1 MSAVSARP
9 AATGF
14 APRHLRRPQAA
25 RVMIPRAAGSGE
37 TPQKGTR
44 PPRRTLPPREGRPPP
59 ASSAPSPPS
68 TSGAAGEDIG
78 AGARGGRGAAT
89 RGRGGRG
96 RGARGGRG
104 GRGGRG
110 RGRGR
115 EGDPNLSAEI
125 SKRIGVNQDLAKA
138 SKIDDVRFVVQKNG
152 NAEAFNAVNVAT
164 AYSRLGRHV
173 RDWERGTLD
182 GAEWYLAL
190 ERRARA
196 LTPEMSAWAASS
208 VTWAL
213 GRTGRNPGAA
223 FWVDLEAKLCT
234 VADELEPQGVA
245 NVLWGLAA
253 LEHRASPRLRDALE
267 AAAVKHCRFAS
278 KEGGRDVKRGPV
290 RAPPRRDDRRRPN
303 EGQSP
308 GFKPY
313 ELTMMFWA
321 LTRLGDEP
329 GMELRGL
336 FEAQCGRQL
345 HLLKPQ
351 ELSMVAS
358 AYGRVERVAPLLAAV
373 AEESVMRAGLNNFKP
388 NEIANLMWGLAKVH
402 ARQLSDGVN
411 FGDLDDRFALDD
423 PEGFGALTRLLAP
436 GVSGKALVRQDL
448 LDVFVDEFSARA
460 HEFTS
465 GDMALSAWA
474 IATLTAKP
482 TRYETRFEL
491 DGDGSSATVEV
502 AQANELPSKVA
513 ALEPIESAAVV
524 RVKDFS
530 PLDFANLLWAFAKLN
545 HTPGDRFQA
554 EFEEAVIEKISKFDA
569 QVLANTVYAYAA
581 LQLPG
586 ARNVLPLI
594 GLHFKDRLHEFKPR
608 ELLMVLWAFTRCSY
622 DPGADAMARFE
633 RAMRPMT
640 DNLAPDEVTQYLW
653 ASAVLKYRPT
663 EGALRGF
670 ETRIVD
676 CPSRFSGTP
685 IALTLWAYAT
695 LNLPPPFAVMD
706 RFGDEL
712 ELSRADEFYPQDL
725 SLGFW
730 SAAVI
735 MTQPKADDV
744 PMVNAL
750 DTGARERVLRQMAKH
765 LGSLGATSVSPE
777 GLSAIYMAI
786 LAVEMHSPSLF
797 AELKSNWGH
806 LAAAAESSWRA
817 TKGKGPTVSK
827 LQKAVGKTL
836 DELGVEY
843 ESEKLVRGG
852 LIRPDF
858 VVKGKAKI
866 VVEVDGPYHFS
877 VEPSAASDAGEELE
891 DWFGGGG
898 GETPDALEKDRFGFG
913 SVLRPLGGTILRNQL
928 LSSWGWNVV
937 TVSYRDWVKA
947 DNDTSGGAKREYLKG
962 LLDQAG
968 YS

>member
-1 MSAVSARP
+1 M
-9 AATGF
+9 
-14 APRHLRRPQAA
+14 
-25 RVMIPRAAGSGE
+25 
-37 TPQKGTR
+37 
-44 PPRRTLPPREGRPPP
+44 
-59 ASSAPSPPS
+59 
-68 TSGAAGEDIG
+68 
-78 AGARGGRGAAT
+78 
-89 RGRGGRG
+89 
-96 RGARGGRG
+96 
-104 GRGGRG
+104 
-110 RGRGR
+110 
-115 EGDPNLSAEI
+115 SAEI
-125 SKRIGVNQDLAKA
+125 AKRIGVNQDLSKA
-138 SKIDDVRFVVQKNG
+138 TKIDDIKLVVEKNG
-152 NAEAFNAVNVAT
+152 NAEAFNAINVAT
-164 AYSRLGRHV
+164 AYSRLGRSV
-173 RDWERGTLD
+173 REWERGTLD
-182 GAEWYLAL
+182 GVEWYLGL
-190 ERRARA
+190 ERKAQS
-196 LTPEMSAWAASS
+196 LLPEMSSWAVSS
-208 VTWAL
+208 LTWAL
-213 GRTGRNPGAA
+213 GRTGRDPDAS
-223 FWVDLEAKLCT
+223 FWTSLELKLLD

-245 NVLWGLAA
+245 NVLWGFAA

-278 KEGGRDVKRGPV
+278 KTGGRDDKRGYGQ
-290 RAPPRRDDRRRPN
+290 RRDRGRGRLDDAAA
-303 EGQSP
+303 SP

-329 GMELRGL
+329 GLELRGL

-345 HLLKPQ
+345 RLLKPQ

-373 AEESVMRAGLNNFKP
+373 AEESVTRAGLNNFKP

-402 ARQLSDGVN
+402 AKQQADGVN
-411 FGDLDDRFALDD
+411 IGDLPGLPVSSLDD
-423 PEGFGALTRLLAP
+423 SGDEGFSALARLLAP

-460 HEFTS
+460 HEFSS

-491 DGDGSSATVEV
+491 DGDVVEV
-502 AQANELPSKVA
+502 ARANQRPPSKVA
-513 ALEPIESAAVV
+513 ALEPVEAAAVV
-524 RVKDFS
+524 RIKDFT

-554 EFEEAVIEKISKFDA
+554 DFEEAVIEKMSRFDS

-586 ARNVLPLI
+586 ATNVLPLI
-594 GLHFKDRLHEFKPR
+594 QLHFKDRLGEFKPK
-608 ELLMVLWAFTRCSY
+608 ELLMVLWAFTRCGY

-633 RAMRPMT
+633 KAMRPKT
-640 DNLAPDEVTQYLW
+640 DHLAPDEVTQYLW
-653 ASAVLKYRPT
+653 ATAVLKYRPS
-663 EGALRGF
+663 EDALRGF
-670 ETRIVD
+670 QSRIVD

-695 LNLPPPFAVMD
+695 LALPPPFAVMD

-735 MTQPKADDV
+735 MTQPRDDDV
-744 PMVNAL
+744 PVVNAL
-750 DTGARERVLRQMAKH
+750 DIRARERVLRQMSKH
-765 LGSLGATSVSPE
+765 LASLGATSVSPE

-797 AELKSNWGH
+797 AELKGNWEH
-806 LAAAAESSWRA
+806 LAASAESSWRA

-827 LQKAVGKTL
+827 LQKAVGATL
-836 DELGVEY
+836 DEMGVPY

-858 VVKGKAKI
+858 VVKGKTKI

-877 VEPSAASDAGEELE
+877 VEPAAASDAGEELE

-898 GETPDALEKDRFGFG
+898 GGETNALEKDRFGFG

-928 LSSWGWNVV
+928 LSSWGWKVV

-947 DNDTSGGAKREYLKG
+947 DNDTSGEAKREYLEGMLKR
-962 LLDQAG
+962 AG
-968 YS
+968 YPVDA